1 MPRVPSAKLDH
12 FGIGLLYLLRS
23 GIVMFDTVQVVPRIP
38 VLRRLLPMETSLKM
52 HFKIPC
58 KIITEV
64 ENITKITLK
73 ALDRRGI
80 GLMMRG
86 AAG

>member
-1 MPRVPSAKLDH
+1 
-12 FGIGLLYLLRS
+12 
-23 GIVMFDTVQVVPRIP
+23 
-38 VLRRLLPMETSLKM
+38 METSLKM

-73 ALDRRGI
+73 ALDRRGVRQ
-80 GLMMRG
+80 MM
-86 AAG
+86 AGS